1 MKREYLSMDL
11 LRFLLYAVHGIDRLT
26 AYERFSHVGGREEID
41 LLLQS
46 ARDIAD
52 RELFPWFK
60 EMDTHPVEHRD
71 GHVRTHPQLRRIFRA
86 VADAGWFTATTELAH
101 GGTQLPYSVF
111 SSAQLIFEAA
121 NNSAQGYLGVST
133 GALDLIASFGDA
145 ALRSTY
151 MPPLMEGRW
160 QGTMALTEPQAGS
173 SLSDIRCSAAPQ
185 PDGGFLITGQKIFIS
200 AGEHEACDNFIH
212 LTLARIEG
220 APAGTRGISLFVVPK
235 FLPSADGTLTP
246 NNVLCAADFQKMG
259 QRGYATTHLIFGEQG
274 PTRGFLVGE
283 AHKGLSYMF
292 QMMNAARIVV
302 GQTAAAV
309 ASAAYH
315 YALQYA
321 MERPQGRPIAE
332 KDPLREP
339 VPIIRHADVRRML
352 LQQKCFVEGALSLVV
367 ECLKWFDLE
376 KVLDGDEKRKAWLL
390 LELLT
395 PIVKTWPSEEGLRSV
410 SNALQVFGGYGFT
423 MDFDAQQYYRD
434 IRIMSI
440 YEGTTGIQS
449 IDLLGRKLTM
459 DGGRAA
465 RLLGQE
471 ISEEVAR
478 ASADPL
484 LAPYAAALAGA
495 METWQRTFGHLQGIA
510 AQGDT
515 ERYLADANLFMEMSG
530 LVTIAWQWL
539 KIGNRVRTEMLSK
552 SAEDPAQAFLRGRLV
567 SLRFFFKY
575 ELPRVAALAESLR
588 QTDMPTLPEEADAF
602 A

>member
-1 MKREYLSMDL
+1 MDL
-11 LRFLLYAVHGIDRLT
+11 LRFLLYDVHGIDRLT

-60 EMDTHPVEHRD
+60 EMDARPVEYRD
-71 GHVRTHPQLRRIFRA
+71 GHVRTHPQLKRIFRA
-86 VADAGWFTATTELAH
+86 VADAGWFTATTELEH

-145 ALRSTY
+145 SLRSTY
-151 MPPLMEGRW
+151 MPPLMAGRW

-173 SLSDIRCSAAPQ
+173 SLSDIRTRAIPL
-185 PDGGFLITGQKIFIS
+185 PGGGYHISGQKIFIS
-200 AGEHEACDNFIH
+200 AGEHEACENFIH

-220 APAGTRGISLFVVPK
+220 AAPGTRGISLFVVPK
-235 FLPSADGTLTP
+235 FLPEPDGSLVY

-274 PTRGFLVGE
+274 PTQGFLVGE
-283 AHKGLSYMF
+283 PHKGLSYMF

-321 MERPQGRPIAE
+321 TERPQGRPIAE
-332 KDPLREP
+332 KDPLRDP

-376 KVLDGDEKRKAWLL
+376 KVLEGDEKRKAWLL

-449 IDLLGRKLTM
+449 IDLLGRKLAM

-471 ISEEVAR
+471 ILDEIGRAATDPWLAPHAAATAR
-478 ASADPL
+478 AVQ
-484 LAPYAAALAGA
+484 
-495 METWQRTFGHLQGIA
+495 TWQQTLIHLQGVA
-510 AQGDT
+510 ATGDT

-539 KIGNRVRTEMLSK
+539 KMGHRARTEMFAK
-552 SAEDPAQAFLRGRLV
+552 GADDPAQAFLRGRLV

-575 ELPRVAALAESLR
+575 ELPRVAALSESL
-588 QTDMPTLPEEADAF
+588 TLADAPTLPGEADAF